1 MVKETDIGPART
13 IREDYYDALVLSGL
27 IDDLTDLTGL
37 DPRPAR
43 FNEGDIV
50 CRHGDPAEC
59 LWIIASGSIAVKKDN
74 RTLFVRRNGE
84 VIGEQ
89 NLLGN
94 GYTRVYDLVASESNV
109 ELLVIDRENIENHTE
124 KDLIWRNIG
133 RIVSEK
139 LRKAS
144 RKISTLS
151 RQLEDD
157 TLILNAYTNK
167 YALSRRLQSGGE
179 HRSDYK
185 VDMAILWFSD
195 IVDFSQYILKLTPDR
210 TADIVERFFNAQS
223 VPIVSHGGHIDKF
236 IGDGL
241 MAFWVLPETNEHGY
255 ECLEVLRAAE
265 EAKKAVSE
273 ICIGQNPLHVRIGLH
288 IGLVMSG
295 DFGSTTRHQFTLIGP
310 EVNKAARLEEV
321 NNVDVVEGFSVLG
334 DIRLSSEFYNELSD
348 TVKKNYQHRSLARA
362 KNIGEVELFS

>member
-1 MVKETDIGPART
+1 MAKETDIRPAQTLRA
-13 IREDYYDALVLSGL
+13 DYKDALVSSGL
-27 IDDLTDLTGL
+27 IDDLTDLKGF
-37 DPRPAR
+37 DPRPVR
-43 FNEGDIV
+43 FNEGEIV
-50 CRHGDPAEC
+50 CRHGDPADC
-59 LWIIASGSIAVKKDN
+59 LWIIASGSIAVKKDG

-94 GYTRVYDLVASESNV
+94 GYTHVYDLVAAESNV
-109 ELLVIDRENIENHTE
+109 ELLVIDREKIENHAE
-124 KDLIWRNIG
+124 KDMVWRNIG
-133 RIVSEK
+133 RIVSVK

-223 VPIVSHGGHIDKF
+223 VPIVAHSGHIDKF
-236 IGDGL
+236 VGDGL
-241 MAFWVLPETNEHGY
+241 MAFWVLPENTRHSN
-255 ECLEVLRAAE
+255 ECLEALRAAE

-273 ICIGQNPLHVRIGLH
+273 IHVGQNPLHVRIGLH

-321 NNVDVVEGFSVLG
+321 DNSHVIEGYSDLG

-348 TVKKNYQHRSLARA
+348 TVKMSYQHRSVAKA
-362 KNIGEVELFS
+362 KNIGEIELFS